1 MAKNIKD
8 PIFIIKQKK
17 THYKTINTL
26 FLLDDRLS
34 WKSKGILSYLLSKPE
49 NWKGQRYNLV
59 WASLDRER
67 SVKSGLKELVDN
79 GYAEIKILPRKDG
92 KFQGKY
98 YEISDTPK
106 KVAAKGHISNNIKPF
121 APLVKEIKELE
132 PWMDGVMM
140 IAANNSF

>member
-34 WKSKGILSYLLSKPE
+34 WKAKGILSYLLSKPE
-49 NWKGQRYNLV
+49 GWKGHRYNLV
-59 WASLDRER
+59 WASKDGEK
-67 SVKSGLKELVDN
+67 SVRSGLKELSN
-79 GYAEIKILPRKDG
+79 CGYAELKPMPRIGG

-98 YEISDTPK
+98 YEITDTPQK
-106 KVAAKGHISNNIKPF
+106 ASKDDPIFRNKEPF
-121 APLVKEIKELE
+121 GSSGKERE
-132 PWMDGVMM
+132 PWMDGVTMVTV
-140 IAANNSF
+140 